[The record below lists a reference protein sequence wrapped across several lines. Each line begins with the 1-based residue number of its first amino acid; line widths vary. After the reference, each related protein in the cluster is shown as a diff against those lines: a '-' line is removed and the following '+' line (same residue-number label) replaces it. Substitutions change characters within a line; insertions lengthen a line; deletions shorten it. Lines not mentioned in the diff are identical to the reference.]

1 MELLMRFQ
9 NKQVGKDAGGKNL
22 SDMIMTKIAAGDF
35 EDGSELD

>member
-9 NKQVGKDAGGKNL
+9 NKKMNAEAGGKNL
-22 SDMIMTKIAAGDF
+22 SDMIMTKMAAGDF

>member
-9 NKQVGKDAGGKNL
+9 NKQVGKDAGSKNL